1 VVDNGRETV
10 QQLSANLLLRMAVEL
25 AEVEGFGECDPG
37 SDFERVEVSP
47 PWVPLPFK
55 SLKWAD
61 QDLGGERD
69 ELPGR
74 LVAFVATLG
83 VLAPRLTLGVEVAP
97 NDVDQLIPCLGTHKV
112 GE

>member
-1 VVDNGRETV
+1 MVDNGRETV